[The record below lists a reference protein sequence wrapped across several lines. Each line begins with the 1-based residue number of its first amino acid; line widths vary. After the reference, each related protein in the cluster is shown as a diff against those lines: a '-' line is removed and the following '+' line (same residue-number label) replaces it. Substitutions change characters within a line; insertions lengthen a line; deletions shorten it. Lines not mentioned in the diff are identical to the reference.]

1 MTCCALHNLLL
12 DVDGLS
18 HKWEEGVPS
27 SYETDAGQ
35 FLDDDIPAAIRRL
48 VDPTGIQGHRLQT
61 FDSSRFGFQRDDDE
75 DKIENGNPIETNR
88 SQLHLPSVRS
98 GTSVKSI
105 EFHQFRA
112 MLIDNFNF
120 AFHDNK
126 LMWPKRFA
134 KVTKPVPILAG

>member
-1 MTCCALHNLLL
+1 M
-12 DVDGLS
+12 S

-134 KVTKPVPILAG
+134 KATKPVPILAS